1 MAIKA
6 YKGLMGSFVPMEE
19 SDKKHE
25 FTHVIMERQEYIEI
39 REEMKQLRNQLQEEQ
54 QKLERLKGVAETR
67 IREIKEA
74 ATSEMESC
82 RSEAEQVK
90 DEALRLNENLKRICK
105 ERANAARNLQP
116 KKRHCG
122 YIAKRSEQSK
132 KVFYEKGKRSEVD
145 VWRTF
150 IETPYQIQLVEVEA
164 RKFIDSDIGEK
175 GVFDF
180 AGGYYTDFKMI
191 KDLTSGLWNI
201 ALETEGEFSGVVGN

>member
-25 FTHVIMERQEYIEI
+25 FTHVIMERQEYMDI
-39 REEMKQLRNQLQEEQ
+39 RDEMKQLRKQLKEEQ
-54 QKLERLKGVAETR
+54 QKFERLKGVAEAE
-67 IREIKEA
+67 IGEIKEA
-74 ATSEMESC
+74 ASKEMENC
-82 RSEAEQVK
+82 RNEAEQVK

-116 KKRHCG
+116 KKKHSG
-122 YIAKRSEQSK
+122 YVAKRSEQSI
-132 KVFYEKGKRSEVD
+132 KVHYEKGKRSEYP

-150 IETPYQIQLVEVEA
+150 IETPYQIQLAEAEA
-164 RKFIDSDIGEK
+164 RKIIDSDIGD

-180 AGGYYTDFKMI
+180 AGGYYTDFRMI
-191 KDLTSGLWNI
+191 KDLTSGLWNVSI
-201 ALETEGEFSGVVGN
+201 ETEGEFNGVVG

>member
-6 YKGLMGSFVPMEE
+6 YRGLMGSFVPMDEE
-19 SDKKHE
+19 DKKHE

-39 REEMKQLRNQLQEEQ
+39 REEMKQLRKQLQEEQ
-54 QKLERLKGVAETR
+54 QKFERLKSVAEAKIDE
-67 IREIKEA
+67 IREA
-74 ATSEMESC
+74 ASKEMENC
-82 RSEAEQVK
+82 RNEAEQVK
-90 DEALRLNENLKRICK
+90 DEALRLNKNLKRICL

-116 KKRHCG
+116 KKKHSG
-122 YIAKRSEQSK
+122 YVAKRSEQSK
-132 KVFYEKGKRSEVD
+132 KVYYEKGKRSEVD

-150 IETPYQIQLVEVEA
+150 VETPYQIQLTEEEA
-164 RKFIDSDIGEK
+164 RKIIGEDIEEK

-201 ALETEGEFSGVVGN
+201 ALETVDEFNGVVG